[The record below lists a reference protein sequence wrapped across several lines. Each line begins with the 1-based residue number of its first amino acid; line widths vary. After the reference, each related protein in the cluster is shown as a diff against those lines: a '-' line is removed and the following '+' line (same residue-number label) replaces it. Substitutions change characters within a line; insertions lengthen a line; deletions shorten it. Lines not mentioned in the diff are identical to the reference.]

1 MRILFDNPNSVK
13 HNAIQGG
20 PVEGIGQVKYEHV
33 FAPTDTF
40 QLFGFDTT
48 FDDDTSAFT
57 TFQVV
62 NYAPAEFTRLK
73 DIIRT
78 SDDQIAA
85 TEVNIQAAKDGQKE
99 WAQI

>member
-1 MRILFDNPNSVK
+1 MRILFDNPNTIK

-33 FAPTDTF
+33 LDPTDTF

-48 FDDDTSAFT
+48 FDDDLSSFTS
-57 TFQVV
+57 FQIV

-78 SDDQIAA
+78 SDDQIAV
-85 TEVNIQAAKDGQKE
+85 T
-99 WAQI
+99 